1 MEQANGAHSQ
11 GNMPTTSNSNGMNGS
26 SGANAGNAGN
36 SRSFSTSP
44 ETTETDL
51 DLESPCSVCGQDAL
65 CGGLGVIRY
74 NVPIGDARFGK
85 LFRCPHY
92 PLESDQD
99 RQMKLRKLSNL
110 GAFADKSFENF
121 LIDSPMFQPNEQQ
134 SLRTALDIAVK
145 YAQKPEGWLL
155 MEGSYGVG
163 KTHLAAAIANTRLQF
178 GDAVLFI
185 TSPDLL
191 DHLRATYAPDSEST
205 YDATFDR
212 VRNTPLLVL
221 DDLGVENPSPWAQE
235 KLFQLLNHR
244 YNYNL
249 PTVIT
254 TNAAVEK
261 LDARMRSRL
270 LDNHHTHRVMIT
282 APDHRTQRVEERLQ
296 LSSALP
302 LYAHMTFQNFDPFT
316 NASQEEAANL
326 KRGAEIAWNF
336 AHDLKD
342 RWLLLAGGYGVG
354 KTHLAAAI
362 ANASRMTLRLPEQIM
377 FITVPDLIDYL
388 KTTFGPDANVTFEQ
402 RFQQIKNVPLLVLDD
417 IGTEAGSAWARE
429 KLFQL
434 IDYRY
439 VTRKTTIFTTSK
451 SIESL
456 DPRVCTRLLDKRLC
470 TLFEIKARSY
480 VERNR

>member
-1 MEQANGAHSQ
+1 M
-11 GNMPTTSNSNGMNGS
+11 TD
-26 SGANAGNAGN
+26 
-36 SRSFSTSP
+36 
-44 ETTETDL
+44 TDL
-51 DLESPCSVCGQDAL
+51 DLESPCKVCGQDAL
-65 CGGLGVIRY
+65 CGGLGMIRY
-74 NVPIGDARFGK
+74 NVPVGDARFGK
-85 LFRCPHY
+85 LYRCPNY
-92 PLESDQD
+92 PIERDQE

-110 GAFADKSFENF
+110 GAYVEKSFENF
-121 LIDSPMFQPNEQQ
+121 LSDSPMFTSVEQQ
-134 SLRTALDIAVK
+134 SLRAALDIAVK
-145 YAQKPEGWLL
+145 YAQYPNGWLL
-155 MEGSYGVG
+155 LEGSYGVG
-163 KTHLAAAIANTRLQF
+163 KTHLAAAIANRRLQL

-191 DHLRATYAPDSEST
+191 DHLRAAYAPDSDAT
-205 YDATFDR
+205 YDETFDR

-249 PTVIT
+249 PTIIT

-261 LDARMRSRL
+261 LDARIRSRL
-270 LDNHHTHRVMIT
+270 LDSHHTHRVIIT

-296 LSSALP
+296 LSSSLP
-302 LYAHMTFQNFDPFT
+302 LYAHMTFHNFDPVT
-316 NASQEEAANL
+316 NTTPEEAANL
-326 KRGAEIAWNF
+326 KRAAETAWNY
-336 AHDLKD
+336 AHDFRD
-342 RWLLLAGGYGVG
+342 RWLLLGGSYGVG
-354 KTHLAAAI
+354 KTHLAASI
-362 ANASRMTLRLPEQIM
+362 ANASRSTLRLPEQIM

-417 IGTEAGSAWARE
+417 LGTEAASAWARE

-439 VTRKTTIFTTSK
+439 VTRKSTVYTTSK
-451 SIESL
+451 PIE
-456 DPRVCTRLLDKRLC
+456 DHDQRIRTRLLDKRLC
-470 TLFEIKARSY
+470 TGFEIRARSY

>member
-1 MEQANGAHSQ
+1 MMEQANGAHSP
-11 GNMPTTSNSNGMNGS
+11 GSTPTTSSSNSGT
-26 SGANAGNAGN
+26 
-36 SRSFSTSP
+36 FSTAAGEADP
-44 ETTETDL
+44 AL

-74 NVPIGDARFGK
+74 NVPVGDPRFGK

-92 PLESDQD
+92 PIESDQE
-99 RQMKLRKLSNL
+99 RQNKLRKLSNL
-110 GAFADKSFENF
+110 GAFTEKSFENF
-121 LIDSPMFQPNEQQ
+121 VIDSPMFTPLEQQ
-134 SLRTALDIAVK
+134 SLRAALDIAVK

-155 MEGSYGVG
+155 LEGSYGVG
-163 KTHLAAAIANTRLQF
+163 KTHLAAAIANTRLRF

-191 DHLRATYAPDSEST
+191 DHLRAAYAPDSEAT

-212 VRNTPLLVL
+212 LRNTPLMVL

-254 TNAAVEK
+254 TNAAIEK
-261 LDARMRSRL
+261 LDARIRSRL
-270 LDNHHTHRVMIT
+270 LDSHHTHRVMIT

-302 LYAHMTFQNFDPFT
+302 LYSHMTFQNFDPFT
-316 NASQEEAANL
+316 NTTPEEAANL

-336 AHDLKD
+336 AHDLRD

-362 ANASRMTLRLPEQIM
+362 ANASRTTLRLPEQIM

-417 IGTEAGSAWARE
+417 LGTEAGSAWARE

-439 VTRKTTIFTTSK
+439 VTRKSTIFTTSK

-456 DPRVCTRLLDKRLC
+456 DQRVCTRLLDKRLC
-470 TLFEIKARSY
+470 TLFEIRARSY